1 MPESQKSGSGMSVPH
16 KVLGSWGED
25 NTNDLTQYY
34 LCDSDRADDKFSIV
48 DAESDDEPDIPTIPE
63 TGDIDESCTE
73 EEISCAPSL
82 LATRLPTYWK
92 LDEESTKCSALAF
105 LVKKLLSSFLDPEE
119 ETKEEDE
126 VWSWDRLFADI
137 MN

>member
-1 MPESQKSGSGMSVPH
+1 MPESQKSGSGMTVPH

-48 DAESDDEPDIPTIPE
+48 DAGIVAFTLTLFKNLMTSRIFLRYLRLVILMNRAQRRRFPVHQVYLRRDNK
-63 TGDIDESCTE
+63 ID
-73 EEISCAPSL
+73 L
-82 LATRLPTYWK
+82 R
-92 LDEESTKCSALAF
+92 
-105 LVKKLLSSFLDPEE
+105 LLSTFLDPEE